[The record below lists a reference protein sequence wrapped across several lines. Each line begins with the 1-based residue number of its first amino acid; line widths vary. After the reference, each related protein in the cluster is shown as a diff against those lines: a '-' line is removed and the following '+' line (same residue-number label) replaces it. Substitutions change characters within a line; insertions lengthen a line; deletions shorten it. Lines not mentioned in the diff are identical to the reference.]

1 VASSNKAEQYELEL
15 MNWAAKIGSQL
26 KIENVEKS
34 QIEQLI
40 GSAELAGVETYSPL
54 ITATYASRQASRGY
68 LRDGSARLIAQ
79 AMEWLYKNDKGKAE
93 VRRLLGLAKW
103 VYECVKDKRIP
114 GQFESYEKFIKFLAG
129 EERR

>member
-1 VASSNKAEQYELEL
+1 
-15 MNWAAKIGSQL
+15 
-26 KIENVEKS
+26 
-34 QIEQLI
+34 
-40 GSAELAGVETYSPL
+40 
-54 ITATYASRQASRGY
+54 
-68 LRDGSARLIAQ
+68 
-79 AMEWLYKNDKGKAE
+79 MEWLYKNNKGKAE